1 MQHLKLRFTCGGL
14 FDINLKYFGG
24 VKPKCSHSISYSTT
38 YIFQMVVTTFGYIII
53 LIQFKMQVFAQS
65 KYMET
70 ANISE
75 MKAFNG

>member
-1 MQHLKLRFTCGGL
+1 
-14 FDINLKYFGG
+14 
-24 VKPKCSHSISYSTT
+24 
-38 YIFQMVVTTFGYIII
+38 MVVTTFGYIII